1 MRERDGRRASGPLP
15 WLLFVSAALAFAG
28 CKEPPSR
35 APTNATSSAHV
46 EPAKPSS
53 GILNPA
59 LEARFVRWEQAGPTG
74 DAPHRERLEQLAG
87 TVRKRLA
94 DSSNV
99 DLVFICTHN
108 SRRSHIAQ
116 ILGLAAARRQGLK
129 SVRTFS
135 GGTEAT
141 AFNPRAIAA
150 LARVGVTIASTSST
164 PSNAKNPH
172 YAVALG
178 PSVERVDAFS
188 KRFGDP
194 PNPQG
199 GFVAVMTCSQADAA
213 CPLVQGAATR
223 LAVPYEDPK
232 VADGTPEEAAKYDE
246 RVEQI
251 GRDLVWVFA
260 QVGAERRQ
268 PSATR

>member
-1 MRERDGRRASGPLP
+1 MRERDRRRALGLLP
-15 WLLFVSAALAFAG
+15 WLLFLSATLALTG

-35 APTNATSSAHV
+35 APTSATSSAHV
-46 EPAKPSS
+46 EPATPSP

-59 LEARFVRWEQAGPTG
+59 LEARFVGWEQAGPTG
-74 DAPHRERLEQLAG
+74 DAAHHERLEKLAG
-87 TVRKRLA
+87 TVRKQLS
-94 DSSNV
+94 DSGKV

-116 ILGLAAARRQGLK
+116 ILALAAARRQGLK
-129 SVRTFS
+129 SVQTFS

-150 LARVGVTIASTSST
+150 LERVGVTIAGTSKE
-164 PSNAKNPH
+164 KNPH
-172 YAVALG
+172 YAVELG

-194 PNPQG
+194 PNPSA

-232 VADGTPEEAAKYDE
+232 IADGTPEEAAKYDE

-260 QVGAERRQ
+260 HVGPERRP
-268 PSATR
+268 PSAAR